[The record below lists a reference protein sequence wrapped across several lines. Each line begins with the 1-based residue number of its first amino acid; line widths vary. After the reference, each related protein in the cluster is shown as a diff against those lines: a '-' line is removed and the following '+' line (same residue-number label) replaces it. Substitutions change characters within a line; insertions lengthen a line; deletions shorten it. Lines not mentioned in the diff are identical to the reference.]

1 MTEIVKSASAKLDIS
16 AQNAVIGLI
25 NEPKIGLHNLNE
37 KVVNL
42 EAITAS
48 NSEKVDVALR

>member
-37 KVVNL
+37 NVVNL